1 MYFAYIEKVSPLRKK
16 EKPSDIAPKLYKLCK
31 EALHRM
37 PFVAPWNDY
46 KFYETHITYTKPLEN
61 PIPALAPPTPSPSTP
76 LSAVISSQRLEEAK
90 RGELMCKELF
100 QKLID
105 RKFAVEKRVQKNY
118 FWQNSQKNNA
128 KLAALQ
134 AIETACTTGK
144 ETTEILKLI
153 KEKHAILTQST
164 SALPLFFPKPVTTKT
179 ILAPYQSI
187 IQTP

>member
-1 MYFAYIEKVSPLRKK
+1 
-16 EKPSDIAPKLYKLCK
+16 
-31 EALHRM
+31 
-37 PFVAPWNDY
+37 
-46 KFYETHITYTKPLEN
+46 
-61 PIPALAPPTPSPSTP
+61 
-76 LSAVISSQRLEEAK
+76 
-90 RGELMCKELF
+90 MCKELF

-105 RKFAVEKRVQKNY
+105 RKFAVEKRVQKHY
-118 FWQNSQKNNA
+118 FWQNSQKNNE